1 MLKKKTTI
9 LFINSDG
16 KRKKNVQV
24 PNRILLH
31 WKKYFVV
38 VSLIFT
44 ILVSV
49 LGFMVYEKTS
59 KYYTLIYTE
68 KLAKAN
74 RVKNMID
81 IEKAKESFQNIE
93 DNVNRINEYLE
104 KRGLIEYKIPHAGGE
119 TNFDIT
125 EINKIAASYEDNI
138 SEVAELVKTI
148 PMGMPHNGKITSKFG
163 YRVNPFTGRNKELH
177 GGIDFRGK
185 VGSPIRATAS
195 GKIIYAGYR
204 GGYGNCVIISHD
216 KKLKTLYAHMSAILV
231 KKGENIEVGDT
242 IGKLGNTGRSTG
254 PHLHYEVYL
263 NNKRINPES
272 FLKIY

>member
-9 LFINSDG
+9 LFINSNG
-16 KRKKNVQV
+16 KKNKNIQV
-24 PNRILLH
+24 PNRVLLH
-31 WKKYFVV
+31 WKKYFIVASV
-38 VSLIFT
+38 IFFVLI
-44 ILVSV
+44 SA
-49 LGFMVYEKTS
+49 LGFMIYEKTS
-59 KYYTLIYTE
+59 EYYTLIYKE
-68 KLAKAN
+68 KLANAN

-81 IEKAKESFQNIE
+81 IHKAKESFQNIE

-104 KRGLIEYKIPHAGGE
+104 KRGLVEYKIPYAGGE

-125 EINKIAASYEDNI
+125 EINQVASSYEDNI

-148 PMGMPHNGKITSKFG
+148 PMGMPHNGEITSKFG
-163 YRVNPFTGRNKELH
+163 YRDNPFTGRKKELH

-185 VGSPIRATAS
+185 IGSPIRATAS
-195 GKIIYAGYR
+195 GKIIYADYR

-231 KKGENIEVGDT
+231 KKGENVEVGDT

-254 PHLHYEVYL
+254 PHLHYEIYH
-263 NNKRINPES
+263 NDKRIDPEN